1 MGSIRK
7 SYPVMDMSCAACA
20 SYVEKQLKEVT
31 GVQEVAVNFATGR
44 VNLVYNDQQITPV
57 QLQKVVEEAGY
68 GLIID
73 EISQEEIMGQ
83 QELALQKL
91 RTKTFLAIL
100 LAIPV
105 AVIGMFYMNMPYA
118 NLIMWAITTV
128 ILVGLGKDFFINAW
142 SQAKHRSANMDT
154 LVALSTGVAYLFS
167 LFNTLFPYYW
177 ESKAI
182 ESHVYFESVAVIIA
196 FILLGRYLEER
207 AKGGTTAAIRGL
219 MGLQPKIVT
228 KLTPTGEF
236 VEEQIEAIVAGD
248 QIIVKPGERIAV
260 DGIVFSGNSYV
271 NESMLTGEATP
282 VEKIEGSRVYAG
294 TINQKGSFLYRADKV
309 GEKTVLSHIIRL
321 VQEAQESKAPVQK
334 IVDQV
339 AGVFVPI
346 VIGIALLTFVLWI
359 ILGGEYALNRGLL
372 AMVTVLVIACP
383 CALGLATPTAIMV
396 GIGKGAS
403 HGILIKDAQSLE
415 LAKKISAIVL
425 DKTGTLTEGH
435 PEVIHEDWL
444 DNLQLEKNRQILLA
458 LESFSEHPLAEA
470 IVQHYEKRESYAV
483 SNFESLTGKGISG
496 VVEGVK
502 YFVGNQKLL
511 EENQIPLSS
520 SLKERALEY
529 ADRAHTVIWFARED
543 SALGVL
549 SVSDKV
555 KSSSKEAV
563 DSLHKQGIK
572 VYMLTGDEELTAK
585 AIAEEVGIEHFKAG
599 VLPAEKEMFVR
610 QLQVEGETVAMVG
623 DGINDSA
630 ALARADVGIAMGSGS
645 DIAMDVAKM
654 TIISSD
660 LRKIAEAIQLS
671 KATVKTIYQNLFWAF
686 VYNLIAIPI
695 AAGILY
701 PVNGFLLSPMIG
713 SAAMAMSSVSVV
725 INSLRLKLK

>member
-415 LAKKISAIVL
+415 LVKKISAIVL

-483 SNFESLTGKGISG
+483 TNFESLTGKGISG

-671 KATVKTIYQNLFWAF
+671 KATVKTIHQNLFWAF

>member
-671 KATVKTIYQNLFWAF
+671 KATVKTIHQNLFWAF

>member
-483 SNFESLTGKGISG
+483 TNFESLTGKGISG
-496 VVEGVK
+496 VIEGVK

-671 KATVKTIYQNLFWAF
+671 KATVKTIHQNLFWAF

>member
-725 INSLRLKLK
+725 MNSLRLKLK

>member
-483 SNFESLTGKGISG
+483 TNFESLTGKGISG

>member
-483 SNFESLTGKGISG
+483 TNFESLTGKGISG

-671 KATVKTIYQNLFWAF
+671 KATVKTIHQNLFWAF

>member
-128 ILVGLGKDFFINAW
+128 ILVCLGKDFFINAW

-645 DIAMDVAKM
+645 YIAMDVAKM

>member
-44 VNLVYNDQQITPV
+44 VILVYNDQQITPV

-167 LFNTLFPYYW
+167 LFNTLFPSYW

-483 SNFESLTGKGISG
+483 TNFESLTGKGISG

-725 INSLRLKLK
+725 MNSLRLKLK